1 MDSMRQITI
10 IGTGLIGGSFALAL
24 KQSGFSGKIIGCD
37 TEPVL
42 ALAKEV
48 GAIDE
53 GILEPQLAI
62 RGSDVVLLAT
72 PVGAIIHLIERLAPL
87 LPPET
92 LLTDVG
98 STKSE
103 IIARA
108 RASFGERWSQRFLPG
123 HPMAGKEHGGIEHAD
138 ANLFRDAVWI
148 FISEDAAR
156 EKAAQLQQLPSSSS
170 AFVELVKKVGA
181 RVITMDAESHD
192 RICGWISHLPQMVAT
207 AMAATLDDEFGAAP
221 ELQAIGGRAL
231 REMTR
236 IASSP
241 FSMWRDVA
249 YTNTKNIS
257 DALLALEQRLAHIR
271 ENLRGP
277 ALKEEF
283 QRANDFRSMQKSAKK
298 SPL

>member
-1 MDSMRQITI
+1 MRQITI

-148 FISEDAAR
+148 FISE
-156 EKAAQLQQLPSSSS
+156 KLAQLSSSAS

-207 AMAATLDDEFGAAP
+207 AMAATLDGEFGDAP
-221 ELQAIGGRAL
+221 ELHAIGGRAL
-231 REMTR
+231 KEMTR

>member
-1 MDSMRQITI
+1 MRQITI
-10 IGTGLIGGSFALAL
+10 IGTGSIGGSFALAL
-24 KQSGFSGKIIGCD
+24 KQSGFSGKIVGCD
-37 TEPVL
+37 TAPVL

-53 GILEPQLAI
+53 GVLEPQLAI

-72 PVGAIIHLIERLAPL
+72 PVGAIIHLIERLAAL

-108 RASFGERWSQRFLPG
+108 RASFGDRWPQRFLPG

-138 ANLFRDAVWI
+138 PNLFRDAVWI
-148 FISEDAAR
+148 FITENGVSEN
-156 EKAAQLQQLPSSSS
+156 AQLQRPPASG
-170 AFVELVKKVGA
+170 FVELVKKVGA

-207 AMAATLDDEFGAAP
+207 AMAATLSEQFGAAP
-221 ELQAIGGRAL
+221 ELHAIGGRAL

-271 ENLRGP
+271 ENLRQP
-277 ALKEEF
+277 ALKDEF
-283 QRANDFRSMQKSAKK
+283 QRANDFRSAQKSARK

>member
-1 MDSMRQITI
+1 MRQITI
-10 IGTGLIGGSFALAL
+10 IGTGSIGGSFALAL
-24 KQSGFSGKIIGCD
+24 KQSGFSGKIIGSD
-37 TEPVL
+37 TAPVL
-42 ALAKEV
+42 SLAKEV

-53 GILEPQLAI
+53 GVLEPQLAI

-108 RASFGERWSQRFLPG
+108 RASFGERWPQRFLPG

-138 ANLFRDAVWI
+138 PNLFRDAVWI
-148 FISEDAAR
+148 FISEDGHSENVR
-156 EKAAQLQQLPSSSS
+156 LPSQAS

-207 AMAATLDDEFGAAP
+207 AMAATLGEEFADSP
-221 ELQAIGGRAL
+221 ELHAIGGRAL
-231 REMTR
+231 KEMTR

-277 ALKEEF
+277 GLKEEF
-283 QRANDFRSMQKSAKK
+283 QRANDFRSMQKSARK
-298 SPL
+298 S